1 MARALNFIPSSFALC
16 FALFS
21 MVAACGDD
29 TRTPI
34 NACNPACA
42 AGLTCCNGACVATQT
57 RADHCGMCGNV
68 CAAGSTCAAGVC
80 SGGPTMDGSVMPM
93 PDSSVP
99 SMCMPTCSA
108 DERCCG
114 TTCFDR
120 AAPAGQLDARTHE
133 SFLNCNGC
141 GLGCDMDRASR
152 CGAPAAGG
160 AAQCLC
166 GNTSQCPVGQAC
178 VQRAG
183 NYLCAD
189 LRFDRDNC
197 GEVGRVC
204 AEGESCTNG
213 MCGCGAGPA
222 CAAGQACCGS
232 ACIDTSSD
240 AMNCGGCGT
249 VCGPNAPNCNS
260 GSCGCGSGP
269 ACAAPVAGVFGMG
282 GMPGQSCCA
291 GACVANTDTSCA
303 CAACD
308 TAAGDSCQVGG
319 GGLIPG
325 MGSGMVSVCCGDES
339 VAILGCGGGFPLPFP

>member
-1 MARALNFIPSSFALC
+1 MARALNFIRSSFALC
-16 FALFS
+16 FALVS

-34 NACNPACA
+34 NACSPACA

-80 SGGPTMDGSVMPM
+80 SGGPRLDGSMPM

-152 CGAPAAGG
+152 CGAPAGGG

-166 GNTSQCPVGQAC
+166 GNSPQCASGQAC
-178 VQRAG
+178 VQQSG
-183 NYLCAD
+183 NYICAD
-189 LRFDRDNC
+189 LRFDPNNC
-197 GEVGRVC
+197 GEVGRMC
-204 AEGESCTNG
+204 AEGENCTNG
-213 MCGCGAGPA
+213 MCGCGTTGAA
-222 CAAGQACCGS
+222 CTEGQACCGGSCINTS
-232 ACIDTSSD
+232 AD

-249 VCGPNAPNCNS
+249 VCGAGFECGEGECRCGGAVCDPGSGASDLGNLCCAGECVPRGPTNCTAC
-260 GSCGCGSGP
+260 GTGCGEQTCGWGAPLFPPGGMEGP
-269 ACAAPVAGVFGMG
+269 CC
-282 GMPGQSCCA
+282 GMPGLPGVIDFICA
-291 GACVANTDTSCA
+291 G
-303 CAACD
+303 
-308 TAAGDSCQVGG
+308 
-319 GGLIPG
+319 GLGI
-325 MGSGMVSVCCGDES
+325 
-339 VAILGCGGGFPLPFP
+339 